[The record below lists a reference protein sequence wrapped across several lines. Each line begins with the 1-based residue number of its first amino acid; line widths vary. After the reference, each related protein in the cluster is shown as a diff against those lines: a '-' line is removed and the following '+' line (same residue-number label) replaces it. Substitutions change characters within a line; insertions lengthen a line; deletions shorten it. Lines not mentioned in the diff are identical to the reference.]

1 MSLLLQLGGG
11 RPNTTG
17 NSTVP
22 PPLATA
28 GVTPGSGGMAC
39 TSIVAQDPNGH
50 VFHGRNMDWNLPN
63 NLRNLTVQADF
74 VKNGTVVFTADVT
87 TGYVGIVTGVSKY
100 GFSLSIN
107 ERERGGEPL
116 VDSLNALLRHAKC
129 PTHLERQVS
138 LYSFLKLIIIRHK
151 SDQ

>member
-22 PPLATA
+22 PPPAAA
-28 GVTPGSGGMAC
+28 GVEHVTPGSGGMAC
-39 TSIVAQDPNGH
+39 TSIIAQDPNGH

-74 VKNGTVVFTADVT
+74 VKNGTIVFTAAVT
-87 TGYVGIVTGVSKY
+87 TGYVGIVTGVSKF

-116 VDSLNALLRHAKC
+116 VDSLNGLLRHAKC

-138 LYSFLKLIIIRHK
+138 ESIIIV
-151 SDQ
+151 STLNQY

>member
-1 MSLLLQLGGG
+1 VEYLSPSDDEMG
-11 RPNTTG
+11 
-17 NSTVP
+17 
-22 PPLATA
+22 
-28 GVTPGSGGMAC
+28 C
-39 TSIVAQDPNGH
+39 TSIVAQDPSGN

-116 VDSLNALLRHAKC
+116 VDSLNALLRHAWC

-138 LYSFLKLIIIRHK
+138 RFLNLN
-151 SDQ
+151 